1 MASSDALAP
10 GAVRPGPAVAAVH
23 AGRAVGPA
31 RDRLA
36 TPDPGPPCATA
47 AAGHGG
53 PGKPACAVRRCS
65 LGGLLL
71 LSRHLG
77 CAILHGLFGPCAY
90 RCRALLLARAPSRAA
105 CTASV
110 GGKLQHVTD
119 A

>member
-53 PGKPACAVRRCS
+53 PGKPACAVRRCRP
-65 LGGLLL
+65 GGPLLPSPPPGSAL
-71 LSRHLG
+71 QPASPD
-77 CAILHGLFGPCAY
+77 CACP
-90 RCRALLLARAPSRAA
+90 LADLKSTRLKS
-105 CTASV
+105 SH
-110 GGKLQHVTD
+110 QIISD
-119 A
+119 AVLCFSKKNK

>member
-53 PGKPACAVRRCS
+53 PGKPACAVRRCR
-65 LGGLLL
+65 LGGLLR

-77 CAILHGLFGPCAY
+77 CAIVHGLSGPGPA
-90 RCRALLLARAPSRAA
+90 RCRALCAARARRSEEH
-105 CTASV
+105 TSE
-110 GGKLQHVTD
+110 LQS
-119 A
+119 